1 MMAGGAKA
9 RKEEMGRMAKVAQV
23 IRREFVEILPVTI
36 FFLISFQL
44 IAFTKH
50 LVLAREGIVYEG
62 FIAATV
68 GSLVIAKVVLVV
80 DKLPIMRLYRG
91 RPLYRPIL
99 YRTFFYGLC
108 VLVVRLLEILVRNWI
123 QKGDFVS
130 GMEAARAEVVWA
142 QFAFVQIWI
151 FVLFLVYVTWVE
163 LRDEFGIG
171 AVRKA
176 LFSRHKE

>member
-1 MMAGGAKA
+1 MERLTKI
-9 RKEEMGRMAKVAQV
+9 AQFV
-23 IRREFVEILPVTI
+23 RREVVEILPVTI
-36 FFLISFQL
+36 FFLVGFQL

-50 LVLAREGIVYEG
+50 LVLTQEGIVYEG
-62 FIAATV
+62 FVAATL

-80 DKLPIMRLYRG
+80 DNLPIMRLYSG

-99 YRTFFYGLC
+99 YRTFFYTLC
-108 VLVVRLLEILVRNWI
+108 VLVVRLLELLIRNAF
-123 QKGDFVS
+123 QKGSFVS
-130 GMEAARAEVVWA
+130 GIEAAQLEVVWA

-163 LRDEFGIG
+163 LLDEFGIG